1 MRGRRLSISVGCSH
15 RENSAGT
22 GRTTDLL
29 FDYSEKI
36 LANGYRAYLRGDK
49 LEGRV
54 DHFMEQTKCRKV
66 LQTRSSR
73 PMAVSRLR
81 NLEGRFAW
89 VLTLREN
96 VTHYV
101 LSACR
106 ITHYNR
112 LRDHRSSLSRPHS

>member
-1 MRGRRLSISVGCSH
+1 MRGRRLSISVGCTH
-15 RENSAGT
+15 RDNSAGT
-22 GRTTDLL
+22 GKTTDLL
-29 FDYSEKI
+29 FDYSEKV

-66 LQTRSSR
+66 LQTRSNR

-81 NLEGRFAW
+81 NLEGRW

-101 LSACR
+101 LSACK

-112 LRDHRSSLSRPHS
+112 LRDHGNPLSRPHN

>member
-66 LQTRSSR
+66 IQTRSSR

-81 NLEGRFAW
+81 SMEGRFAW
-89 VLTLREN
+89 VLSLREN

-101 LSACR
+101 LRACR

-112 LRDHRSSLSRPHS
+112 LRDHRIHLNRPQS